1 MVGLRRQDINK
12 DVLMMFALSYEYSLS
27 FTNLLKLFKI
37 SKQYFWTFMEIC
49 SPMLKMGIRKA
60 SMLRKSV
67 EKIYPYITGEGE
79 QEALNPREDA
89 MLEKFRWFIEDYF
102 SDGDGCLSV
111 EQLEAVPSARGYTE
125 KDVCVTYDY
134 PSLRDNLD
142 RVKYIKIGDNKF
154 FKTSKALYYMEKYCG
169 DLDFYQIN
177 NLSVK
182 DIIKKVYMGEEELRE
197 KELGTK
203 YVTREKV

>member
-1 MVGLRRQDINK
+1 
-12 DVLMMFALSYEYSLS
+12 
-27 FTNLLKLFKI
+27 
-37 SKQYFWTFMEIC
+37 
-49 SPMLKMGIRKA
+49 MLKMGVRKA

-67 EKIYPYITGEGE
+67 EKIYPYVTGEGE
-79 QEALNPREDA
+79 LQPLNPREDA
-89 MLEKFRWFIEDYF
+89 MLEKFKWFIEDYF
-102 SDGDGCLSV
+102 SDGDGCLNI
-111 EQLEAVPSARGYTE
+111 EQLEAVPSARGYTD
-125 KDVCVTYDY
+125 KDICVTYDY

-142 RVKYIKIGDNKF
+142 RVKYVKIGDNKF

-182 DIIKKVYMGEEELRE
+182 DMIKKVYAGEEELRE
-197 KELGTK
+197 KEAGMK

>member
-1 MVGLRRQDINK
+1 
-12 DVLMMFALSYEYSLS
+12 MMFALSYEYSLS

-49 SPMLKMGIRKA
+49 TPMLKMGVRKA

-79 QEALNPREDA
+79 TDIMLSPREEAILD
-89 MLEKFRWFIEDYF
+89 KFNWFIEEYF
-102 SDGDGCLSV
+102 SDGEGCISIH
-111 EQLEAVPSARGYTE
+111 QLVALPSAKGYTE

-134 PSLRDNLD
+134 NSLRNNLD
-142 RVKYIKIGDNKF
+142 RIKYIKIGENKF

-182 DIIKKVYMGEEELRE
+182 EMIKKIDEGEEKLHE
-197 KELGTK
+197 KELGMK
-203 YVTREKV
+203 YVTRAR

>member
-1 MVGLRRQDINK
+1 MVGLKRQDINK

-27 FTNLLKLFKI
+27 FTNLLKIFKI

-49 SPMLKMGIRKA
+49 SPMLKMGVRKA

-67 EKIYPYITGEGE
+67 EKIYPYVTGEGE
-79 QEALNPREDA
+79 CLPLTTREEV
-89 MLEKFRWFIEDYF
+89 MLEKFKWFVEDYF
-102 SDGDGCLSV
+102 SDGDGCLSI
-111 EQLEAVPSARGYTE
+111 EQLEAIPSAKGYTE
-125 KDVCVTYDY
+125 QNICVTFDY

-142 RVKYIKIGDNKF
+142 RIKYVKIGDNKF

-182 DIIKKVYMGEEELRE
+182 EMIKRVDAGEWELQER
-197 KELGTK
+197 ELGK
-203 YVTREKV
+203 

>member
-1 MVGLRRQDINK
+1 MVGLKVRDINR

-49 SPMLKMGIRKA
+49 TPMLKMGVRKA

-67 EKIYPYITGEGE
+67 DKILPYLNGEGKKE
-79 QEALNPREDA
+79 ELTVREEHIKDIF
-89 MLEKFRWFIEDYF
+89 KWFIEESF
-102 SDGDGCLSV
+102 SDGNGCLTID
-111 EQLEAVPSARGYTE
+111 QLSAMPYVKGYTE

-134 PSLRDNLD
+134 KSLKDNLD
-142 RVKYIKIGDNKF
+142 RIKYIKIGNDKF
-154 FKTSKALYYMEKYCG
+154 YKTSKVLFYMEKYCG
-169 DLDFYQIN
+169 DLNYYQIN

-182 DIIKKVYMGEEELRE
+182 EILRKVDEGEEMLKNKERELCFA
-197 KELGTK
+197 KK
-203 YVTREKV
+203 